1 MGLRGDMI
9 APTYKQLQE
18 LCKRKGYRWFTKPY
32 DLNFIGIRSANKTAN
47 AFDDTIAVAY
57 VDSNIIP
64 RVFCAPFTCDP
75 GLDYLLTPM
84 NPKGAAI
91 IPEGQYL
98 GLWQLGKHKGY
109 TALVQRKPIQV
120 KRDNDKDNLI
130 EGELS
135 AVAEIAGLNFH
146 RALENDIV
154 RTVGKFS
161 AGCQVVQIPEDFN
174 YIISLVNLQIRYVKS
189 AIVSYTLISEAEL
202 I

>member
-1 MGLRGDMI
+1 MI
-9 APTYKQLQE
+9 TPTYNQLRN
-18 LCKRKGYRWFTKPY
+18 LCKAKKYKWFDAPW
-32 DLNFIGIRSANKTAN
+32 DLNFIGIRNTNTKSND
-47 AFDDTIAVAY
+47 FDDTIAIAY
-57 VDSNIIP
+57 VDSDYRP

-109 TALVQRKPIQV
+109 TALVQRKAITL

-135 AVAEIAGLNFH
+135 AGAEIAGLNFH
-146 RALENDIV
+146 RALENEIV
-154 RTVGKFS
+154 KTVGKFS
-161 AGCQVVQIPEDFN
+161 AGCQVVKIPEDFN

-189 AIVSYTLISEAEL
+189 AIVSYTLISEL
-202 I
+202 DLT